1 MRGIKSLLEKEE
13 DYYKPVTVGNLYR
26 KEYIK
31 YESNVDRNKTLSIKE
46 YFYATKLYL
55 KSIINNLK
63 KSDTWKNQ

>member
-13 DYYKPVTVGNLYR
+13 DYYKPVTVGNLYC

-31 YESNVDRNKTLSIKE
+31 YESNVDRNKNLSIKE